1 MAMDNPTNGRF
12 MRSLI
17 LCFAAGTAFLQ
28 MQATLPQAQGWWLV
42 VPVALPGLLFLQK
55 RLQIARWLC
64 TPAAALLCFA
74 CGFGW
79 AAWLAGQRLG
89 DALPPAWE
97 GADIRIE
104 GVVAQLP
111 QPYERS
117 LRFEFDVERVLTP
130 EAVVPARIALSWWG
144 STTGGG
150 RAGSIPGLRAG
161 ERWQLTVRLRR
172 PHGLHNPNGFDYEAW
187 LLERNVRA
195 TGYVRAPGT
204 ARRLVATV
212 WRPQYLV
219 ERLRETVR
227 QRIERALPGAD
238 YAGVLTALA
247 IGDQRAIT
255 PPQWQVFTRT
265 GVNHLMSISGLHV
278 TMISGLVFA
287 LAHFLWRRHAALMLR
302 LPAPKAAAAAGLAAA
317 LAYAWLAGFAI
328 PAQRTVYMLA
338 AVALAVWSGRLT
350 SASGVLCAALLAVV
364 VIDPWA
370 VLAAG
375 FWLSFSAVA
384 LILLVATNRIGG
396 LHWLPAWARVQ
407 GAITL
412 GLTPLSVA
420 LFQQVSL
427 VSPLANALAIPL
439 VSLAIVPL
447 TLAGVA
453 IPGDFVLQFA
463 HALMAVCG
471 SALVWLSEFPA
482 AVWQQ
487 HAPPWWAVG
496 AALAGVVWMLL
507 PRGFPARWLGVCAC
521 YPLFAVL
528 PPPLPEGMLRMTVLD
543 VGQGLAVVA
552 QTREHALLFD
562 SGPAFGPQADSG
574 NRVIVPYLRASG
586 VRVLDGMVISHGDKD
601 HSGGAA
607 SVLAAVPVDRLWSS
621 PGVALPAAGGTVPVV
636 TCAAGERWRWNGVEF
651 EMLHPPVVYQASEKR
666 RSNDRS
672 CVLKVSAG
680 GEGVLLT
687 ADIEQKAERELV
699 QTMPEKLRAS
709 LLLVPHHG
717 SRTSSSELF
726 LSAVNPR
733 IALVAAGYRNRFGHP
748 KDAVLDRFRSRG
760 SKIYRT
766 DLDGALS
773 ISISA
778 EGAISVQRHRAIYR
792 RYWHAALEN
801 PDLPDDEP
809 GPDDD

>member
-1 MAMDNPTNGRF
+1 

-17 LCFAAGTAFLQ
+17 ICFAAGTAFLQ
-28 MQATLPQAQGWWLV
+28 TQTALPQPQGWWLV
-42 VPVALPGLLFLQK
+42 VPAALPGLLFLQK
-55 RLQIARWLC
+55 RLQMARWLC
-64 TPAAALLCFA
+64 APAAALLCFA

-79 AAWLAGQRLG
+79 AAWLAGQRLA

-130 EAVVPARIALSWWG
+130 QAVVPARIALSWWG
-144 STTGGG
+144 SAAGAD
-150 RAGSIPGLRAG
+150 RAGSIPELRAG

-219 ERLRETVR
+219 ERLREAVR
-227 QRIERALPGAD
+227 QRIVGALPGAD

-287 LAHFLWRRHAALMLR
+287 LAYFLWRRHAALMLW
-302 LPAPKAAAAAGLAAA
+302 LPAPKAAAVAGLAAA

-328 PAQRTVYMLA
+328 PAQRTVYMLGA
-338 AVALAVWSGRLT
+338 VAVALWSGRLS

-370 VLAAG
+370 ALAAG
-375 FWLSFSAVA
+375 FWLSFGAVA
-384 LILLVATNRIGG
+384 LILFVATNRTGT

-407 GAITL
+407 WAITL

-447 TLAGVA
+447 TLLGVA
-453 IPGDFVLQFA
+453 MPGDFVLQFA
-463 HALMAVCG
+463 HALMVACG
-471 SALVWLSEFPA
+471 SALAWLSEFPA

-543 VGQGLAVVA
+543 VGQGLAVVV
-552 QTREHALLFD
+552 QTRGHALLFD
-562 SGPAFGPQADSG
+562 AGPAFGPQADSG

-586 VRVLDGMVISHGDKD
+586 VRALDGMVISHGDRD

-607 SVLAAVPVDRLWSS
+607 SVLAAVPVKRLWSS
-621 PGVALPAAGGTVPVV
+621 PAMALPAGGSAVPGAV
-636 TCAAGERWRWNGVEF
+636 CASGEHWRWDGVDF
-651 EMLHPPVVYQASEKR
+651 EILHPAPANYGREKR
-666 RSNDRS
+666 RSNDNS
-672 CVLKVSAG
+672 CVLKVSTG
-680 GEGVLLT
+680 GESVLLT

-699 QTMPEKLRAS
+699 QGLPDKLPAS

-717 SRTSSSELF
+717 SRTSSSESF

-748 KDAVLDRFRSRG
+748 KDEVLERFRSRG
-760 SKIYRT
+760 NKIYRT
-766 DLDGALS
+766 DLDGALT
-773 ISISA
+773 IAISA
-778 EGAISVQRHRAIYR
+778 GGTISMQRQRAIYR

-801 PDLPDDEP
+801 PDLRDDEP
-809 GPDDD
+809 GLHDD